1 MPTLHTDYKAGP
13 SLVALALAA
22 LLAAP
27 AAAQQAAPDD
37 ESQDGFAADVEEIQE
52 EETSAEQDADA
63 GADDTALD
71 EAAAAGPGE
80 EPEVLP
86 ATFVNRDGAEV
97 GAAAI
102 REVAAGGVLI
112 DINVEGLP
120 AGQWL
125 GFHIHEEGVCDPDDD
140 FESAG
145 GHFNPTDAE
154 HGYFVEGGPHAGD
167 MPNQFVPESG
177 LLRAEVFNPMVQF
190 DGDNGIRGL
199 SLIIHDEADDYE
211 SQPTGEAGGRLAC
224 AVIE

>member
-1 MPTLHTDYKAGP
+1 MPTLRTDPKSGP

-22 LLAAP
+22 LLTAP
-27 AAAQQAAPDD
+27 AAAQQATPDE
-37 ESQDGFAADVEEIQE
+37 ESQDGFAADVEELQE
-52 EETSAEQDADA
+52 EDTAAEEDEDA
-63 GADDTALD
+63 GADDEEVD
-71 EAAAAGPGE
+71 ETAAAGPGE

-86 ATFVNRDGAEV
+86 ATFVNRDGDEV

-102 REVAAGGVLI
+102 REAAAGGVLI

-145 GHFNPTDAE
+145 GHFNPNDAE
-154 HGYFVEGGPHAGD
+154 HGFFLEGGPHAGD
-167 MPNQFVPESG
+167 MPNLFVPESG

-190 DGDNGIRGL
+190 DGESGIRGL
-199 SLIIHDEADDYE
+199 SLIIHTEADDYE